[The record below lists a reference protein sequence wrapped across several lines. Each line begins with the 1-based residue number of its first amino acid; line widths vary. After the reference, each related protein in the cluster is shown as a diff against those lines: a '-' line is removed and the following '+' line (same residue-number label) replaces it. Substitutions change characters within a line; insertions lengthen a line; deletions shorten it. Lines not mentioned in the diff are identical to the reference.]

1 MSDRTPIQVAAAL
14 TGVVLVVVGILGF
27 VPGVTTHYGDLSFA
41 GHDSRAKLLGI
52 FQVSILQNLVP
63 LLFGVVGLVLA
74 RTAEGARMFLTGGGV
89 VSLALWVLGVVG
101 AGDWLPTNTADN
113 WLHFLLG
120 IGMIGIGYVA
130 GRSWASPVA
139 VYEGAAP
146 FL

>member
-120 IGMIGIGYVA
+120 IGMIGVGDVA
-130 GRSWASPVA
+130 GRSRASPVA
-139 VYEGAAP
+139 V
-146 FL
+146 